1 MNHGEP
7 ALVRLQ
13 EELADVGAMAAG
25 LDQRAEAVLEV
36 LGRILPFDS
45 GWLAVRDPERRRHV
59 PLATTGTADPLRRYF
74 ESPGADAEL
83 EHLGLNSA
91 QPPVLASELP
101 APLTEICAWGDY
113 LLPAGFRGGLA
124 GALFSSTGRHVG
136 FVSLLAED
144 PARPD
149 PGDRQILAEVTRVI
163 ADDLDRTQEIARIST
178 IVGAAEAGV
187 VLTRGGDALPLPGLP
202 DDRLLAPDS
211 PILAAATHELSAGGP
226 YTAFLAPVAGPDGER
241 LARVTALDCTVPEL
255 DHLSAAVL
263 LSAPG
268 DLRGLTSLHLRL
280 LGHLV
285 AGTTEV
291 PALAAALGLD
301 PRSTTEALRRAQV
314 ALDAP
319 GVTAA
324 ATRALRTG
332 LRIPPALSCPART
345 GRR

>member
-1 MNHGEP
+1 MKCDP
-7 ALVRLQ
+7 ALLRLQ
-13 EELADVGAMAAG
+13 EELAGVGTMAEG
-25 LDQRAEAVLEV
+25 LNQRAREVLEA
-36 LGRILPFDS
+36 LGRILPFDA
-45 GWLAVRDPERRRHV
+45 GWLAVRDPERRRHI
-59 PLATTGTADPLRRYF
+59 PLATTGAAEPLRRYF

-91 QPPVLASELP
+91 QRPVLASELP
-101 APLTEICAWGDY
+101 VPLPEICAWGEY
-113 LLPAGFRGGLA
+113 LLPAGFGGGVA

-136 FVSLLAED
+136 FLSLLAED
-144 PARPD
+144 PARLSLA
-149 PGDRQILAEVTRVI
+149 DRQMVGAVTRVI
-163 ADDLDRTQEIARIST
+163 ADDLDRTQEIARIAR
-178 IVGAAEAGV
+178 IVGTAEAGV
-187 VLTRGGDALPLPGLP
+187 VVTRGGDALSLPGLP

-241 LARVTALDCTVPEL
+241 LLRVTALDCALPDL

-263 LSAPG
+263 LSSPG
-268 DLRGLTSLHLRL
+268 DLRSLTPLDLRV
-280 LGHLV
+280 LGHMV
-285 AGTTEV
+285 AGTTQV
-291 PALAAALGLD
+291 PALAAALHVN

-319 GVTAA
+319 DLTAA

-332 LRIPPALSCPART
+332 LRIPPELSRPART